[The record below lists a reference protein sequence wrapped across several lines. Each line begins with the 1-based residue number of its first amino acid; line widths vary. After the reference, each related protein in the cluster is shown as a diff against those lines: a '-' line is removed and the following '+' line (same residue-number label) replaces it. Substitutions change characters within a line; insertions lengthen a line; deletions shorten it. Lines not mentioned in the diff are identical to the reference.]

1 MTSIQRAPA
10 DFICSELPTEV
21 FRAKTKRTMHRRPHA
36 TVPHQVRGIGQRL
49 RCDELYKHLGRDL
62 ACITK
67 GILRMYRVS
76 SSAYDT
82 VQSCYRPML
91 SCIVVTNPENV
102 RRLQIWNVEHS
113 LTSSCKSCAPLFA
126 RRGHYQSAMQQLR
139 GKPDNALSSF
149 ASSVRS
155 ALETDNSRSRISRIP
170 TTV

>member
-1 MTSIQRAPA
+1 MTSINGHQLISSAANCPPKYSERRQRERCTDSHTQPWG
-10 DFICSELPTEV
+10 
-21 FRAKTKRTMHRRPHA
+21 TKCAESDSACGAMSSISILD
-36 TVPHQVRGIGQRL
+36 VILLVLL
-49 RCDELYKHLGRDL
+49 REFC
-62 ACITK
+62 A
-67 GILRMYRVS
+67 MYRVS

-102 RRLQIWNVEHS
+102 RRLQVWNVEHS
-113 LTSSCKSCAPLFA
+113 LTSSCESCAPLFA

-139 GKPDNALSSF
+139 GKPNNALSSF

-170 TTV
+170 TAV